1 MTSSTAALVDSPGAS
16 IRSTVKTECGGL
28 PWDHLPVGLPQAS
41 GNSVPIKAVPS
52 SVRRVSKRGA
62 RARSPSGASARCPFF
77 AHSGLG
83 STQHLR
89 GWDERRVMDPG
100 SERSSSGG
108 KTEDCRSL
116 VVSGDMY
123 MLAANAGHGRQYEMN
138 RSALRSQD
146 WVSANVRHAEP

>member
-1 MTSSTAALVDSPGAS
+1 MTSSTAALVDPPGGVDQIDGEDGMRRLAL
-16 IRSTVKTECGGL
+16 G
-28 PWDHLPVGLPQAS
+28 PPAVGLPQAS

-62 RARSPSGASARCPFF
+62 RARSPLGASARCPFF

-123 MLAANAGHGRQYEMN
+123 MLAANAGMADN
-138 RSALRSQD
+138 TK
-146 WVSANVRHAEP
+146 